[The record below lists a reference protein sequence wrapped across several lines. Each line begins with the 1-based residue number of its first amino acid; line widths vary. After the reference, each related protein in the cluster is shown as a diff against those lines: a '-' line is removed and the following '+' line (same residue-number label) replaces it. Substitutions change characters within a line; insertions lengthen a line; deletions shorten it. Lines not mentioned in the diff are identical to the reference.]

1 MLYNTGYLG
10 AVDDEFID
18 DNSNICVGSCG
29 HFKLLKLNHFQTNR
43 PKGRKDIQLL
53 YLAKGLATFHLQ
65 NRIYQLQEGNM
76 FIYMPDEPQQYHYE
90 LGDHPDMYWIHFY
103 ESFPYPIL
111 EKFGLNKSG
120 IYELSPRTEY
130 TLLFE
135 KIIQEL
141 QLKRTNYDSLSNLY
155 CLELLTLF
163 SRNMLK
169 NNTFENVQN
178 QLFETII
185 QELHKNFQS
194 DISIK
199 EYAQMYHM
207 SCCWFIRS
215 FKRYTGV
222 TPQQYITDIR
232 INKAKELL
240 RTSSFNISE
249 ISTYIGYQNPLYFSR
264 IFKKITGISPSA
276 YKKYYYI
283 LNKEAI

>member
-29 HFKLLKLNHFQTNR
+29 HFKLLKLNHFKTNR
-43 PKGRKDIQLL
+43 PNGRKDIQLL

-65 NRIYQLQEGNM
+65 DRIYQLQEGNM
-76 FIYMPDEPQQYHYE
+76 FIYMPDEPQLYHYE

-141 QLKRTNYDSLSNLY
+141 QLKRTDYDSLSNLY

-163 SRNMLK
+163 SRNMVK
-169 NNTFENVQN
+169 TNTSENVQN
-178 QLFETII
+178 ELFETII

-199 EYAQMYHM
+199 EYALIYHM

-249 ISTYIGYQNPLYFSR
+249 ISTYIGYHNPLYFSR
-264 IFKKITGISPSA
+264 IFKKITGVSPSA
-276 YKKYYYI
+276 YKK
-283 LNKEAI
+283 